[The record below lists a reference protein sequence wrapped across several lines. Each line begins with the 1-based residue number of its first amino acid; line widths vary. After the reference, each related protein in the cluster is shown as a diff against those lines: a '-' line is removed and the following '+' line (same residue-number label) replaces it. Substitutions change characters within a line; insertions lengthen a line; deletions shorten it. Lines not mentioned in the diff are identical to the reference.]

1 MIRSLAFVSTVC
13 AGVMLTP
20 GGSWVDF
27 LWSAPLIIAAAF
39 LIAWGAEAMQFM
51 VSQGLALALLAWL
64 QTLPEFAV
72 EADIAWNA
80 ARHTPG
86 YSDHLVTANFTGSI
100 RLLMGFGMPTVFFI
114 RWWTLRRKG
123 VASSPIVLDPFHSVE
138 IVSLFAPTVYFFFI
152 VYRGRLDLLDSVI
165 LLGFYVMYMWLLFK
179 MPPEEEDESVEELP
193 WVARKVLRRGKVG
206 RVGWVTAIFL
216 GGGAI
221 LYLCVHPFVNSLQA
235 LAALVH
241 ISGYFFIQWIAPFM
255 SEFPEKVSAY
265 SWAMKEGKAKLGL
278 MNFLSSNINQMTMLV
293 AMIPIVYAVSSGRWN
308 APILFTDDQKEEV
321 LLTASQ
327 AALCMVLLFNMKFE
341 WWEAVGMFV
350 LWVVQFT
357 SMIWEDD
364 IGLATHTVRHYSV
377 FINLGWT
384 ALEIFLALLKIRRWD
399 FPFRMGKTVP
409 DVPHNTAALDNR
421 KKSGT

>member
-1 MIRSLAFVSTVC
+1 MIRILAFFSTVA
-13 AGVMLTP
+13 AGAALTP

-27 LWSAPLIIAAAF
+27 VWSAPLIILAAF

-80 ARHTPG
+80 ARGTPG
-86 YSDHLVTANFTGSI
+86 YSDSLVTANFTGSI
-100 RLLMGFGMPTVFFI
+100 RLLMGFGMPTVYFI
-114 RWWTLRRKG
+114 RATMLRRSG
-123 VASSPIVLDPFHSVE
+123 RASNPISLDPFHSVE

-152 VYRGRLDLLDSVI
+152 VYRGRLDLLDAVI
-165 LLGFYVMYMWLLFK
+165 LLGFYGMYMWLLLK

-193 WVARKVLRRGKVG
+193 WISRQILRRGRIG
-206 RVGWVTAIFL
+206 RVAGVSAIFV
-216 GGGAI
+216 GGGAV
-221 LYLCVHPFVNSLQA
+221 LWLCVHPFVNSLQA
-235 LAALVH
+235 LGALVG

-255 SEFPEKVSAY
+255 SEFPEKVSAFG
-265 SWAMKEGKAKLGL
+265 WALQEGKAKMGL

-293 AMIPIVYAVSSGRWN
+293 AMIPIVYSLSSGKWN
-308 APILFTDDQKEEV
+308 APILFTEDQKEEV
-321 LLTASQ
+321 LLTATQ

-341 WWEAVGMFV
+341 KWEAIGMFV
-350 LWVVQFT
+350 LWIVQFT

-364 IGLATHTVRHYSV
+364 LGMRQHTVRHYSI

-384 ALEIFLALLKIRRWD
+384 ALEIFLALIKVRRWD
-399 FPFRMGKTVP
+399 FPFRMRAGRP
-409 DVPHNTAALDNR
+409 
-421 KKSGT
+421 

>member
-1 MIRSLAFVSTVC
+1 MRFLAVMAAGLAGAAVSSD
-13 AGVMLTP
+13 
-20 GGSWVDF
+20 GSWHAF
-27 LWSAPLIIAAAF
+27 LWSAPLIVGAAF

-114 RWWTLRRKG
+114 RSWMLRRKG
-123 VASSPIVLDPFHSVE
+123 QKDQASSAISLDPFHSVE
-138 IVSLFAPTVYFFFI
+138 IVSLFPPTIYFFFI

-165 LLGFYVMYMWLLFK
+165 LLGFYLMYMVLLLK
-179 MPPEEEDESVEELP
+179 MPPEKEDESVEDLP
-193 WVARKVLRRGKVG
+193 WVARRVLRRGKNG
-206 RVGWVTAIFL
+206 RIIGVVAIFL
-216 GGGAI
+216 AGGAI

-235 LAALVH
+235 LAGLVG

-265 SWAMKEGKAKLGL
+265 GWAMKDGKAKMGL

-293 AMIPIVYAVSSGRWN
+293 AMIPIVYAVSSRRWD
-308 APILFTDDQKEEV
+308 AAILFTEDQKEEV
-321 LLTASQ
+321 LLTATQ
-327 AALCMVLLFNMKFE
+327 AGLCMVLLFNMKFE

-350 LWVVQFT
+350 LWIVQFT

-364 IGLATHTVRHYSV
+364 LGLGAHTVRHYSIFV
-377 FINLGWT
+377 NLGWT
-384 ALEIFLALLKIRRWD
+384 AIEIFLALLKVRRWD
-399 FPFRMGKTVP
+399 FPFRMGK
-409 DVPHNTAALDNR
+409 
-421 KKSGT
+421 

>member
-1 MIRSLAFVSTVC
+1 MMRFLALAAVGL
-13 AGVMLTP
+13 AGSAVTSH
-20 GGSWVDF
+20 GSWHPF
-27 LWSAPLIIAAAF
+27 LWSAPLIVGSAF

-80 ARHTPG
+80 ARGTPG

-100 RLLMGFGMPTVFFI
+100 RLLMGFGMPTVYFI
-114 RWWTLRRKG
+114 RAFMLKKHGR
-123 VASSPIVLDPFHSVE
+123 ASSPIVLDPFHSVE
-138 IVSLFAPTVYFFFI
+138 IVSLFPATIYFFFI

-165 LLGFYVMYMWLLFK
+165 LLGFYVMYMWLLLK

-193 WVARKVLRRGKVG
+193 WVARQVLRRGRVG
-206 RVGWVTAIFL
+206 RIAGVVAIFV

-235 LAALVH
+235 LAGLVG

-265 SWAMKEGKAKLGL
+265 SWAAKDGKAKLGL
-278 MNFLSSNINQMTMLV
+278 MNFLSSNLNQMTMLV

-308 APILFTDDQKEEV
+308 APILFTEDQKEEV

-341 WWEAVGMFV
+341 WWEAAGMFV

-364 IGLATHTVRHYSV
+364 LGLRQHTVRHYSIFV
-377 FINLGWT
+377 NLGWT
-384 ALEIFLALLKIRRWD
+384 ALEIFLALLKVRRWD
-399 FPFRMGKTVP
+399 FPFRMGK
-409 DVPHNTAALDNR
+409 
-421 KKSGT
+421 

>member
-1 MIRSLAFVSTVC
+1 MIRSLAFLSTVF
-13 AGVMLTP
+13 AGVALTS
-20 GGSWVDF
+20 GGSWVQF
-27 LWSAPLIIAAAF
+27 LWSAPLIVAAAF

-100 RLLMGFGMPTVFFI
+100 RLLMGLGMPTVFFI
-114 RWWTLRRKG
+114 RAWKLKKQG
-123 VASSPIVLDPFHSVE
+123 HGSSPIVLDPFHSVE
-138 IVSLFAPTVYFFFI
+138 IVSLFAPTIYFFFI
-152 VYRGRLDLLDSVI
+152 VFRGRLDLLDSVI
-165 LLGFYVMYMWLLFK
+165 LLGFYVMYMWLLLK

-193 WVARKVLRRGKVG
+193 WVARQVLRRGRVG
-206 RVGWVTAIFL
+206 RILGVAAIFV

-221 LYLCVHPFVNSLQA
+221 LWFCVHPFVNSLQA
-235 LAALVH
+235 LAALVG

-265 SWAMKEGKAKLGL
+265 GWAMREGKAKLGL

-293 AMIPIVYAVSSGRWN
+293 AMIPIVYSLSSGKWN
-308 APILFTDDQKEEV
+308 APIIFTEDQKEEV
-321 LLTASQ
+321 LLTATQ
-327 AALCMVLLFNMKFE
+327 AGLCMVLLFNMKFE
-341 WWEAVGMFV
+341 WWEAVGMFI

-357 SMIWEDD
+357 SMIWEDY
-364 IGLATHTVRHYSV
+364 IGLAAHTVRHTSV
-377 FINLGWT
+377 FINLGWIV
-384 ALEIFLALLKIRRWD
+384 LEVFLALLKVRRWD
-399 FPFRMGKTVP
+399 FPFRMGKATLESAP
-409 DVPHNTAALDNR
+409 PGAPLDIS

>member
-1 MIRSLAFVSTVC
+1 MIRTLAFLSTIF
-13 AGVMLTP
+13 AGVALTSH
-20 GGSWVDF
+20 GSWVDF

-80 ARHTPG
+80 AKGTKD
-86 YSDHLVTANFTGSI
+86 YSNELVTANFTGSI
-100 RLLMGFGMPTVFFI
+100 RLLMGFGMPTVYFI
-114 RWWTLRRKG
+114 RAWKLRKQGR
-123 VASSPIVLDPFHSVE
+123 ASSPITLDPFHSVK
-138 IVSLFAPTVYFFFI
+138 IVSLFAPTIYFFFI
-152 VYRGRLDLLDSVI
+152 VYRGRLALLDTVI
-165 LLGFYVMYMWLLFK
+165 LLGFSAMYMWLLLK

-193 WVARKVLRRGKVG
+193 WVSRLVLRRGRIG
-206 RVGWVTAIFL
+206 RILGVAGIFV

-221 LYLCVHPFVNSLQA
+221 LYLCVHPFVNSLQS
-235 LAALVH
+235 LAALVG

-265 SWAMKEGKAKLGL
+265 GWAMKEGKAKMGL

-308 APILFTDDQKEEV
+308 APIIFTEDQKEEV
-321 LLTASQ
+321 LLTATQ

-341 WWEAVGMFV
+341 KWEAIGMFV
-350 LWVVQFT
+350 LWIVQFT

-364 IGLATHTVRHYSV
+364 LGMQQHTVRHYSIFV
-377 FINLGWT
+377 NLGWT
-384 ALEIFLALLKIRRWD
+384 ALEIFLALIKVRRWD
-399 FPFRMGKTVP
+399 FPFRMRAGRP
-409 DVPHNTAALDNR
+409 ELSAPLDTR